1 MFESQDNLSVFE
13 TIVERIQFDKSAE
26 RSVRAMLKGCAD
38 SCPVEVLMQLGQ
50 SLLDA
55 RRAEMRSQA
64 ETN

>member
-1 MFESQDNLSVFE
+1 MFESEDNLTMFQK
-13 TIVERIQFDKSAE
+13 IVKRVQFDKSAE

-55 RRAEMRSQA
+55 RRSEIRGQA
-64 ETN
+64 EAN